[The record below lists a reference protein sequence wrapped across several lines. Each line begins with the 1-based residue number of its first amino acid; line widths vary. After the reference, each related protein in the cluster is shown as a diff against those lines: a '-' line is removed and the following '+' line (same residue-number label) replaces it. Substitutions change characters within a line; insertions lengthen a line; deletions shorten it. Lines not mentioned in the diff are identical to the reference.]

1 MFPGCGT
8 YHFDFE
14 FIFSSKRKNMTESG
28 FQLLIATNNAGK
40 IRELSKLLAYLPIRL
55 RSLKDFENIGDV
67 AETGKTFTENAVL
80 KAREYALQTK
90 MWAVADDSGLEVEAL
105 GGAPGVYSARYAGEG
120 ASNEERIEKLLQEIE
135 KTKDKNLFAQFV
147 CVMAIADENGE
158 IKFVAQGICQG
169 KISLNACGNNG
180 FGYDPVF
187 IPAGFSRT
195 FGELSDEIKQQISHR
210 ARASSKIIRY
220 LRDFMAL

>member
-1 MFPGCGT
+1 
-8 YHFDFE
+8 
-14 FIFSSKRKNMTESG
+14 MTESG
-28 FQLLIATNNAGK
+28 FQLLVATNNAGK
-40 IRELSKLLAYLPIRL
+40 IRELNELLADLPIQL
-55 RSLKDFENIGDV
+55 KSLKDFENIVDV
-67 AETGKTFTENAVL
+67 AETGETFTENAVL

-105 GGAPGVYSARYAGEG
+105 GGAPGVFSARYAGEQ
-120 ASNEERIEKLLQEIE
+120 ASNEERIEKLLQELE

-158 IKFVAQGICQG
+158 IKFIAEAVCKG
-169 KISLNACGNNG
+169 KISLNAYGNNG

-187 IPAGFSRT
+187 IPAGFTQT
-195 FGELSDEIKQQISHR
+195 FGELSDEIKQKISHR
-210 ARASSKIIRY
+210 AQASSKIIRY

>member
-1 MFPGCGT
+1 
-8 YHFDFE
+8 
-14 FIFSSKRKNMTESG
+14 MTESG

-158 IKFVAQGICQG
+158 IKFVAEGICQG

-195 FGELSDEIKQQISHR
+195 FGELSDELKQQISHR